1 MENIKMKLA
10 IVALTRGGC
19 RTARRYGDLLPQAD
33 IYLKREAA
41 ELDPGQQTRADERH
55 FDCRLAEL
63 MAEIYSQYEGFVMIM
78 ATGIVVRTIAPYIV
92 HKTQDPAVVVMDEH
106 GRYVISLLSGHLG
119 GANEL
124 AQQLADM
131 YPCWTQAVITTST
144 DVNQQLAFDLLA
156 KQNDCHI
163 VNIEEL
169 KYISGALV
177 NGQRV
182 AVSCCLSTLPSEDD
196 WPKEL
201 VDCYFKDVSPEP
213 NLVVIDY
220 KAPATF
226 SFAGAEHIL
235 HLAPRCLA
243 LGVGCRRGVSARAL
257 IGAAE
262 HFLASN
268 KIQPEA
274 VYKLCSIDIKANE
287 PGLIA
292 LAEYLDVPFCTYSA
306 AELRQQTERMDLG
319 EYSAFVEEMTGT
331 PSVSAAA
338 AALGAD
344 RASYLLV
351 EKAKYPGITFS
362 LAKKKHKFNFYPQ
375 E

>member
-131 YPCWTQAVITTST
+131 
-144 DVNQQLAFDLLA
+144 
-156 KQNDCHI
+156 
-163 VNIEEL
+163 
-169 KYISGALV
+169 
-177 NGQRV
+177 
-182 AVSCCLSTLPSEDD
+182 
-196 WPKEL
+196 
-201 VDCYFKDVSPEP
+201 
-213 NLVVIDY
+213 
-220 KAPATF
+220 
-226 SFAGAEHIL
+226 
-235 HLAPRCLA
+235 
-243 LGVGCRRGVSARAL
+243 
-257 IGAAE
+257 
-262 HFLASN
+262 
-268 KIQPEA
+268 
-274 VYKLCSIDIKANE
+274 
-287 PGLIA
+287 
-292 LAEYLDVPFCTYSA
+292 
-306 AELRQQTERMDLG
+306 
-319 EYSAFVEEMTGT
+319 
-331 PSVSAAA
+331 
-338 AALGAD
+338 
-344 RASYLLV
+344 
-351 EKAKYPGITFS
+351 
-362 LAKKKHKFNFYPQ
+362 
-375 E
+375 